1 MTQPNRNPIVRW
13 AWLGAGWLCLAL
25 ALIGIALP
33 LVPTTPFL
41 LLAAFAFAR
50 GSRDLHVWLINHPRF
65 GPPIEQWRLHRAISR
80 RAKWAGTLS
89 LVVVVVISRLLDFD
103 PRLILAQIAV
113 LAAVSVLLWSRPDPP
128 PEARL

>member
-1 MTQPNRNPIVRW
+1 MEEPQSHPIVRW
-13 AWLGAGWLCLAL
+13 AYLSVGWTSLAL
-25 ALIGIALP
+25 AIIGVALP

-89 LVVVVVISRLLDFD
+89 MVAVVVISRLLEFD

-113 LAAVSVLLWSRPDPP
+113 LAGVSVLLWTRRDPP
-128 PEARL
+128 PESHA